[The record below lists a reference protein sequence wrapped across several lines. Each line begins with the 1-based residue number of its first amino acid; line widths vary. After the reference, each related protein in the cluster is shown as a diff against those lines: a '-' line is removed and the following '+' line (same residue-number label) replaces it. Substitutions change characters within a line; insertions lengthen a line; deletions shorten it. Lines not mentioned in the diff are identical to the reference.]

1 MGKLLTIIALVRTFE
16 YRRHKRPFAR
26 IIKDLRDDFN
36 SEYGYACGEKYLNES
51 CLERKI

>member
-1 MGKLLTIIALVRTFE
+1 MGKLLTIIASVRTFE

-26 IIKDLRDDFN
+26 VIKDRDDFN

-51 CLERKI
+51 CLEIKI